1 MGKIVKNLTPKQRI
15 FIAEYGCDSN
25 ATRAAIAA
33 GYSSNRPDR
42 AGEIGY
48 QLLQKTPIREAI
60 ERATELRL
68 KELGVHTESILRD
81 RVKVAKSD
89 VRSLFR
95 PDGTLKPPEEWSDEI
110 AGAVAGFEVIETF
123 EGQGENRKWTGYLK
137 KVKLNDR
144 NPAQHDLMEHAGLFP
159 QKQSKTEVDL
169 NRTEEVSVTNLELS
183 AKIIYILTAAVERKK
198 QLEAQAAA
206 KNLPKPQ

>member
-1 MGKIVKNLTPKQRI
+1 MGKFDKRLTPKQKI
-15 FIAEYGCDSN
+15 FIAEYVREFN

-33 GYSSNRPDR
+33 GYSPNRSDR

-48 QLLQKTPIREAI
+48 QLLQKTPIREAV

-68 KELGVHTESILRD
+68 KELGVHADSILRD

-89 VRSLFR
+89 VRKLFNEN
-95 PDGTLKPPEEWSDEI
+95 GTLKDPKEWDDDT

-123 EGQGENRKWTGYLK
+123 ENTKDGRIWTGYLK

-144 NPAQHDLMEHAGLFP
+144 NP
-159 QKQSKTEVDL
+159 KNK
-169 NRTEEVSVTNLELS
+169 NELARFYPS
-183 AKIIYILTAAVERKK
+183 QVE
-198 QLEAQAAA
+198 
-206 KNLPKPQ
+206 

>member
-1 MGKIVKNLTPKQRI
+1 MGKIGKKLTLKQRI
-15 FIAEYGCDSN
+15 FIAEYSRYFN
-25 ATRAAIAA
+25 ATRAAVAA
-33 GYSSNRPDR
+33 GYSPKRPDR

-48 QLLQKTPIREAI
+48 QLLQKTPIREAL

-89 VRSLFR
+89 VRSLFK

-169 NRTEEVSVTNLELS
+169 NRTGEVSVTNLELS
-183 AKIIYILTAAVERKK
+183 AKIIYILQTAVERKK
-198 QLEAQAAA
+198 ELEAQAAA
-206 KNLPKPQ
+206 KTLPKPQ